1 MREYY
6 KGKLLILR
14 ITATIFVL
22 LFLTLP
28 YYSSIPNEVSILLLI
43 ITILIFFVLEDLLGK
58 SKKTK

>member
-14 ITATIFVL
+14 IMATIFVL

-28 YYSSIPNEVSILLLI
+28 YYSLLSNDVSILYLL
-43 ITILIFFVLEDLLGK
+43 
-58 SKKTK
+58 